1 MKSGR
6 SLTALAAE
14 LERETATRK
23 DSLAPSARL
32 TAVVADLH
40 GPGVPA
46 SAGASGAHGSL
57 ALAGLN
63 GDLFTLR
70 PHAAGQIA
78 QDLDIPKR
86 YFDRLAAANPKL
98 LAGNLNHWL
107 KTTPPRPPA

>member
-14 LERETATRK
+14 LDRQTATRK
-23 DSLAPSARL
+23 DFLAPSDRL

-40 GPGVPA
+40 VPGGPD

-86 YFDRLAAANPKL
+86 YFDRLPASNPKL
-98 LAGNLNHWL
+98 PPDNANHRV
-107 KTTPPRPPA
+107 KDTPPRRPR